1 MHSMMRNS
9 MSVKK
14 SAALFF
20 VCAVLLCSCR
30 TFDKTAGIKEY
41 DLVDYTSESI
51 AATEC
56 ERIEGLL
63 KIQMNTRALWRAL
76 LLTSHIQN
84 SSLAQQMLER
94 CQQAVVEEYEKAVL
108 EEDWQTALRCYI
120 SLESCDYKQLSSLS
134 LSRASLETICL
145 RDAPGIYNESSASS
159 RVSQYIKGTVTVLVD
174 KGFKVE
180 RGMGVQDAMLGSGF
194 FISHDGYIVTNHHVI
209 ASMVDPSYE
218 GYARL
223 YIKLADDPE
232 TRIPAKVVGWD
243 PVLDLALLKAEVN
256 APYVFSL
263 GFSSDLDVGDKVYAI
278 GSPLGL
284 DRTLTS
290 GVISA
295 KDRRLFTE
303 GLVFQIDAAVNS
315 GNSGGPLI
323 DAQGKV
329 QAIVFAGV
337 ENYQGLNFA
346 IPVEYLRYELPL
358 LYAGGERVHPWMCAY
373 GKTERLPGANVSN
386 EGVAVQYVMPGGS
399 ACLSGIKAGDVIIA
413 FDGHTLSSL
422 EDLHQK
428 FMQFQSETVVKV
440 KVRHEDKTEE
450 TLLVC
455 LSSRPKQPGYEV
467 YQTDLLEHSML
478 PLFGMELVRA
488 STTKK
493 LYAISKV
500 LKASAADELDFSESD
515 TVQIVGVEFDPT
527 KSYIYVTVYT
537 KRRKNGW
544 LEMALALS
552 AQLDSPY
559 YF

>member
-1 MHSMMRNS
+1 MP
-9 MSVKK
+9 VKK
-14 SAALFF
+14 SAAI
-20 VCAVLLCSCR
+20 VCVCVVLLSGCR

-41 DLVDYTSESI
+41 DTVDYTSESV
-51 AATEC
+51 AVTEC
-56 ERIEGLL
+56 ERIERLL
-63 KIQMNTRALWRAL
+63 NSQLNTRALWRAVL
-76 LLTSHIQN
+76 LSNHIQD
-84 SSLAQQMLER
+84 SSAAQKMLER
-94 CQQAVVEEYEKAVL
+94 CHQAVVDEYSESVL
-108 EEDWQTALRCYI
+108 KEDWQNALRCYV
-120 SLESCDYKQLSSLS
+120 SLQSCSYPELSKLPLSRTTLESCV
-134 LSRASLETICL
+134 IN
-145 RDAPGIYNESSASS
+145 DAPGLKNETVPGSD
-159 RVSQYIKGTVTVLVD
+159 RVSQYIRGTVTVYVD

-180 RGMGVQDAMLGSGF
+180 RGMGIQDAMLGSGF

-209 ASMVDPSYE
+209 SAMVDPKYE

-223 YIKLADDPE
+223 YIKLADDPD

-243 PVLDLALLKAEVN
+243 SVLDLALLKAEVD

-303 GLVFQIDAAVNS
+303 GVVFQIDAAVNS

-323 DAQGKV
+323 DASGKV

-346 IPVEYLRYELPL
+346 IPVEYLRYELPV

-373 GKTERLPGANVSN
+373 GKTERLPGANAKN
-386 EGVAVQYVMPGGS
+386 EGVLVQYVMPGGS
-399 ACLSGIKAGDVIIA
+399 AALSGIQAGDVITA
-413 FDGHTLSSL
+413 FDGIRVSSL
-422 EDLHQK
+422 EDLHRM
-428 FMQFQSETVVKV
+428 FMQCLSETVVRV
-440 KVRHEDKTEE
+440 KVRHEDEKEE
-450 TLLVC
+450 VVLVC
-455 LSSRPKQPGYEV
+455 LSSRPEQPGYEV
-467 YQTDLLEHSML
+467 YQTDLLEHSLL
-478 PLFGMELVRA
+478 PLLGMELVRA
-488 STTKK
+488 STSKK
-493 LYAISKV
+493 LYSVSKV
-500 LKASAADELDFSESD
+500 LKASAADELSFSESD
-515 TVQIVGVEFDPT
+515 TVQIVGVEFDAT

-544 LEMALALS
+544 LEMALALT